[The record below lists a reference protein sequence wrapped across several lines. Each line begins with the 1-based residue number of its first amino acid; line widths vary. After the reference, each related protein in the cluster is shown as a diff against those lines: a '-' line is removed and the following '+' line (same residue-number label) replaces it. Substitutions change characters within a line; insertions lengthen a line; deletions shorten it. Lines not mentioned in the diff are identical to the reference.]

1 MAIAVY
7 QRVDHIH
14 LYSMFS
20 SMIFP
25 ANLSS
30 SWFSFFFA
38 SYVRL
43 SEGIF
48 LSNPYDIPMMIDIS
62 YTVVSSTL
70 RGVIGMKDVN
80 DG

>member
-14 LYSMFS
+14 LYYMFS

-38 SYVRL
+38 SYIRL

-48 LSNPYDIPMMIDIS
+48 LSNPYDIPMMVDIS